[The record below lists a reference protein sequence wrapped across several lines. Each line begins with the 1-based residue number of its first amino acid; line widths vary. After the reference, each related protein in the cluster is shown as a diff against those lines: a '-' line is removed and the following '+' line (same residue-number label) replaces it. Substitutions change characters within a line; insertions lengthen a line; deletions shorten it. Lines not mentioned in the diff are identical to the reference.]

1 MLNKPFG
8 GKMNFTINSFNWLIE
23 NVLGK
28 SKAFLNRNR
37 SAVTINRTSKGVIV
51 SDPVNDPQTISEN
64 IQHQIHSIKKTLAS
78 RPLSSKPPRR

>member
-1 MLNKPFG
+1 
-8 GKMNFTINSFNWLIE
+8 MNFTINSFNWLIE

-37 SAVTINRTSKGVIV
+37 SAVTINRTSKGGVIV
-51 SDPVNDPQTISEN
+51 SDPVNDPQAISEN
-64 IQHQIHSIKKTLAS
+64 INHQIHSIKKTLAS